1 MTRHVTER
9 NGWQE
14 VTAAEPCP
22 ICAKPDWCRR
32 SPDGT
37 KIACRREARGAVKT
51 KRYRDGSEAYIHDLQ
66 PDRPQDANGK
76 PKAKRQRKTSGA
88 TPTASDGPMLRDSAT
103 PSDSGQDTMAKRDAG
118 YRCLLAK
125 LILSP
130 DHRDNLKHRGL
141 SDTDIDGGGYR
152 TLPAAGRAT
161 FVKRVAAELGQDFA
175 TVPGFVMGER
185 GPRIAAP
192 PGLLVP
198 VRDLAGQIV
207 ALKLRAD
214 NPSGDHGKYLYLS
227 SAKYGGPSP
236 GSPAH
241 VPAGVCGPADL
252 ARITEGELKADVAY
266 RLSGVPTLSFPGVA
280 SWRVVLPVLQ
290 ALQAKTIRVAFDA
303 DAGTNKHVA
312 KALRDCCQDLQ
323 AAGFGVE
330 LERWPQDAGKGVDD
344 VLQVGRAADIE
355 ILAGPAALA
364 AAEEI
369 AKAAGVSDDDGD
381 ADEEKAERKSQS
393 TLLVELAAVAEL
405 WHTSGQGDAYATLP
419 VANHRE
425 HWPIRSRT
433 FRRWLGRQF
442 FEQHGKAPGSQAL
455 QDAMTVLEGQAIFD
469 GPEFPVFV
477 RVAGDGD
484 KLYLDLAN
492 ETWQV
497 VEIDADG
504 WRILDAAPVR
514 FRRARAMM
522 PLPTP
527 TAGGDIGELQRFVN
541 VTPDDWPLLLG
552 WLVAAFRATGPYPVL
567 ALHGEQG
574 SAKSTT
580 ARTLRNILDPN
591 AAPLRCEPR
600 EPRDLMIAANNGW
613 VIALDNLS
621 FVPVWLSDAL
631 CRLATGG
638 GFATRTLYENDEE
651 TIFDSMRPAILT
663 GIEELANRSDLL
675 DRSLILQLPRIP
687 DANRRTEA
695 EHWREFRQAHGRI
708 LGAVLD
714 AVSAAVR
721 SLPTTHIER
730 LPRMADFALWATAA
744 EAGLGLQPDEFL
756 TAYRGNRDTANEA
769 ALESSPV
776 AKHIL
781 QVADAGEWH
790 GTAGELLEHIE
801 SMASDGEKR
810 LKAWPKSPGSLS
822 GILKRL
828 APNFRAA
835 GVEIEF
841 GHEGRGRQKRRN
853 VTIRKSTDS
862 CVPCVPSVPTPEKAV
877 FCGDGGDASGPSGDA
892 RQPGGD
898 AAGTQ
903 TTGDVNPSGATVGT
917 QGDGGDAKLH
927 PHSERVRVTI

>member
-1 MTRHVTER
+1 MTLHATEC
-9 NGWQE
+9 NEWQE

-22 ICAKPDWCRR
+22 ICEKPGWCRR

-51 KRYRDGSEAYIHDLQ
+51 KRYKDGSEAYIHDLQ
-66 PDRPQDANGK
+66 PDRPQDTNGR
-76 PKAKRQRKTSGA
+76 PKAKRQRKTSGS
-88 TPTASDGPMLRDSAT
+88 TPTASDGPMLQDSAT
-103 PSDSGQDTMAKRDAG
+103 PSENAQDTAAKRDAG
-118 YRCLLAK
+118 YRSLLAK
-125 LILSP
+125 LPLSP

-141 SDTDIDGGGYR
+141 SDADIDAGGYK

-161 FVKRVAAELGQDFA
+161 IVKQVAAELGQDFA

-192 PGLLVP
+192 AGLLVP

-214 NPSGDHGKYLYLS
+214 NPTPGNPKYLYLS

-241 VPAGVCGPADL
+241 VPAGVCGPVDL
-252 ARITEGELKADVAY
+252 ARITEGELKADVAT
-266 RLSGVPTLSFPGVA
+266 RLSGVPTVSFPGVA

-290 ALQAKTIRVAFDA
+290 ALQAKTVRVAFDA
-303 DAGTNKHVA
+303 DADKNAAVA
-312 KALRDCCQDLQ
+312 RPLRECVQELQ
-323 AAGFGVE
+323 AHGYAVE
-330 LERWPQDAGKGVDD
+330 LERWPADAGKGIDD
-344 VLQVGRAADIE
+344 ALAAGRGADIE
-355 ILAGPAALA
+355 ILAGPEALA

-369 AKAAGVSDDDGD
+369 AAAAGVDDSD
-381 ADEEKAERKSQS
+381 ADEEKDERKSQS

-405 WHTSGQGDAYATLP
+405 WHTSGQGVAHATLP
-419 VANHRE
+419 VAGHLE
-425 HWPIRSRT
+425 HWPIRSLT

-469 GPEFPVFV
+469 GPEFSVFV

-484 KLYLDLAN
+484 KVYLDLAN

-497 VEIDADG
+497 VKIDAAG
-504 WRILDAAPVR
+504 WRILDAAPIR
-514 FRRARAMM
+514 FRRAKAMM

-527 TAGGDIGELQRFVN
+527 TPGGDIGELRRFVN
-541 VTPDDWPLLLG
+541 VTADDWPLLLG
-552 WLVAAFRATGPYPVL
+552 WLVAAFRSIGPYPVL

-580 ARTLRNILDPN
+580 ARTLRSIIDPN

-621 FVPVWLSDAL
+621 FVRVWLSDAL

-675 DRSLILQLPRIP
+675 DRSLILQLPTIP
-687 DANRRTEA
+687 DGQRRTEA
-695 EHWREFRQAHGRI
+695 EHWREFEQAHGQI

-721 SLPTTHIER
+721 NLASTRIDR

-744 EAGLGLQPDEFL
+744 ESGLGLQPGEFL
-756 TAYRGNRDTANEA
+756 TAYRGNRDTANET

-776 AKHIL
+776 AKYVL
-781 QVADAGEWH
+781 KVADAGEWH
-790 GTAGELLEHIE
+790 GTPGELLEHIE
-801 SMASDGEKR
+801 AMASDGEKR
-810 LKAWPKSPGSLS
+810 LKVWPKNPRSLS

-853 VTIRKSTDS
+853 VAIRKSTDS
-862 CVPCVPSVPTPEKAV
+862 CVPCAPSVPNSEETV
-877 FCGDGGDASGPSGDA
+877 FCGDGGDASGLSGDA
-892 RQPGGD
+892 KQPGGD
-898 AAGTQ
+898 VAGTQ
-903 TTGDVNPSGATVGT
+903 TTVDVNPSDATVGT
-917 QGDGGDAKLH
+917 HGDGGDAKLQ
-927 PHSERVRVTI
+927 PCSNRVRVTI